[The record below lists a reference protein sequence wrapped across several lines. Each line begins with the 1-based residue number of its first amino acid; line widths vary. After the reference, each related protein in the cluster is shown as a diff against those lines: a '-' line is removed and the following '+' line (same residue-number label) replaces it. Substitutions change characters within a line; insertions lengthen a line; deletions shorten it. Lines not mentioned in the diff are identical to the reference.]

1 MKLSQEILEGNPR
14 AIARGI
20 SMVEDNDGEAQDLLK
35 VLFPHTGQSTVIG
48 ITGSP
53 GSGKSTLVD
62 KLIGYIREDDKELGI
77 IAVDPSSP
85 FTGGAILGDR
95 IRMMGHSMDPGIFI
109 RSMATRGHLGGL
121 AKASGE
127 AISILEAS
135 GKDIII
141 VETVGVGQDEV
152 EVVKFADL
160 ILVILIPG
168 TGDEIQA
175 FKAGLMEIADIFV
188 LNKADSP
195 ETDKTE
201 KQLQAMLEL
210 GLKDKPVPPVKKTVA
225 TDGRGVQDLFEEMEK
240 VLSDR
245 DVEQQ
250 ASRKKRLISWMLKD
264 IISDKLYTS
273 VSEHIGVTEWE
284 NTIARIYQRE
294 LDPYTAADKIIA
306 KSKRNKKG
314 CSRLR
319 QLWRPKVTIHLAK
332 DLASAKSLS
341 SG

>member
-1 MKLSQEILEGNPR
+1 MSLAQQILEGKPR

-20 SMVEDNDGEAQDLLK
+20 SMVEDNSPEAQNLLQE
-35 VLFPHTGQSTVIG
+35 LFPHTGKSTIIG

-62 KLIGYIREDDKELGI
+62 KLIELVRKDNKEIGI

-95 IRMMGHSMDPGIFI
+95 IRMMRHSTDPGIFI

-127 AISILEAS
+127 AISVLEAS
-135 GKDIII
+135 GKDIIL

-160 ILVILIPG
+160 ILVVLIPG
-168 TGDEIQA
+168 AGDEIQA

-195 ETDKTE
+195 EADKTE
-201 KQLQAMLEL
+201 KQLQAMLDL
-210 GLKDKPVPPVKKTVA
+210 GFKEKSVPSVVKTVA
-225 TDGRGVQDLFEEMEK
+225 TEGQGLSALFEEMEK
-240 VLSDR
+240 VLSAR
-245 DVEQQ
+245 DHELQI
-250 ASRKKRLISWMLKD
+250 SRKKKLISWMLKD
-264 IISDKLYTS
+264 IISNKLYKT
-273 VSEHIGVTEWE
+273 VSDNILDSEFEDFITK
-284 NTIARIYQRE
+284 IYRRE
-294 LDPYTAADKIIA
+294 VDPYTIADQII
-306 KSKRNKKG
+306 R
-314 CSRLR
+314 RLK
-319 QLWRPKVTIHLAK
+319 QV
-332 DLASAKSLS
+332 S
-341 SG
+341 SGGSKS